1 MENWDALIA
10 TLPEPH
16 LLQTK
21 EWGQLKS
28 QFGWWPMHK
37 LWQDGDGRVQAAALI
52 LERTIP
58 IGGFADQLRVLYV
71 PKGPLLNN
79 WEDAS
84 LRQQVLG
91 DLEQF
96 ARQRRAIFIKIDPD
110 VRLGLGIPAGAHGV
124 RTYAD
129 ISDSTQA
136 QEFPAGQDVANKLRE
151 RGWCFSEE
159 QIQFRNTVILDLT
172 PTEAQLLANMKQKTR
187 YNLHLAERKGVSVR
201 VADRSELGLL
211 YRMYA
216 ETSLRDGFI
225 IRDEAYYRA
234 AWEIFIQA
242 GLATPL
248 VAEVSEGDSPPEV
261 VAGLILFHFAG
272 RAWYLHGMSRQAHR
286 EKMPNYLLQWEAIR
300 RAKAAGCTTY
310 DLWGAPNVFS
320 EDDPLLGVFR
330 FKLGLGGSVVR
341 TIGAWDFPV
350 RPLAYKLYAQ
360 VLPRLLERMRRH
372 GKAETRKV
380 ALTGG

>member
-1 MENWDALIA
+1 MEGWNSLIA

-16 LLQTK
+16 LLQTR

-28 QFGWWPMHK
+28 QFGWRPIHK
-37 LWQDGDGRVQAAALI
+37 LWQDGDGHVQAAALI

-58 IGGFADQLRVLYV
+58 IGGFADLLRVLYV

-79 WEDAS
+79 WENAS
-84 LRQQVLG
+84 LRHRVLG

-96 ARQRRAIFIKIDPD
+96 ARLRHAIFIKIDPD
-110 VRLGLGIPAGAHGV
+110 VRLGIGIPPGLY
-124 RTYAD
+124 TD
-129 ISDSTQA
+129 ISDSA
-136 QEFPAGQDVANKLRE
+136 QVQESLAGQTIADELQV
-151 RGWCFSEE
+151 RGWRFSEE

-201 VADRSELGLL
+201 TADYSELGLL

-225 IRDEAYYRA
+225 IRDENYYRA
-234 AWEIFIQA
+234 VWEIFMQA
-242 GLATPL
+242 GMATPL
-248 VAEVSEGDSPPEV
+248 VAEVSAGDLPPEI
-261 VAGLILFHFAG
+261 VAGLVLFHFGG
-272 RAWYLHGMSRQAHR
+272 RAWYLHGMSRQAYR

-300 RAKAAGCTTY
+300 HAKTAGCTAY
-310 DLWGAPNVFS
+310 DLWGAPDVFS
-320 EDDPLLGVFR
+320 EDDPLWGVFR

-360 VLPRLLERMRRH
+360 VLPRLLERMRRR

-380 ALTGG
+380 PLTGG